1 MDQEKFKEA
10 LVSTYQSEVLA
21 TYYNDQG
28 ISLGLLLKMVNSVSV
43 KYAALTQI
51 TTKMQSPYSRP
62 RLTKSILTSI
72 NNKNKVYKHF
82 CKTKDPC
89 RGDLL
94 HHQFKICR
102 HLIGNLTKISKEKFY
117 KTYFQEYKNNLCKT
131 WSSIKET
138 MLVKKNKNLQP
149 HSLKI
154 IEKIVNDSKSLDP
167 FKPSYIQSK
176 RSQKQKQGS
185 YGNLRIQ

>member
-1 MDQEKFKEA
+1 M
-10 LVSTYQSEVLA
+10 LA

-28 ISLGLLLKMVNSVSV
+28 ISLGLLLKMVSSISV

-51 TTKMQSPYSRP
+51 TKKMQSPYSRP

-72 NNKNKVYKHF
+72 NNKNRVYRHF
-82 CKTKDPC
+82 CKTKDPS

-94 HHQFKICR
+94 PHQFKICR
-102 HLIGNLTKISKEKFY
+102 LLIGNLTKISKEKFY

-131 WSSIKET
+131 WRSIKET
-138 MLVKKNKNLQP
+138 MLVKKNRNLQP

-154 IEKIVNDSKSLDP
+154 IDKIINDSKSLDP
-167 FKPSYIQSK
+167 LNLHTFRAKGHRSK
-176 RSQKQKQGS
+176 NKAVMET
-185 YGNLRIQ
+185 